1 MTTPSRRILFVDD
14 EEIQRD
20 TIKKMLIML
29 GYDVQLAKD
38 ANEALEISRKEKF
51 SLIITDLMMPEIGG
65 DQLCQQIREINE
77 TAVIY
82 AFSGYLSELDSDQ
95 LKDVGFDGHLCKP
108 VKIEVLKHAIE
119 GAFEKIHQRQGRAAN
134 TPQ

>member
-14 EEIQRD
+14 EEIQRN
-20 TIKKMLIML
+20 TIKKMLVML

-38 ANEALEISRKEKF
+38 ANEALEISRKENF

-65 DQLCQQIREINE
+65 AQLCQQIREINE

-82 AFSGYLSELDSDQ
+82 AFSGYLAEVDSDQ

-108 VKIEVLKHAIE
+108 VKIEVLKHAVE
-119 GAFEKIHQRQGRAAN
+119 GAFEKIYQRQGRAAN
-134 TPQ
+134 TP

>member
-65 DQLCQQIREINE
+65 AQLCQQIREINE

-119 GAFEKIHQRQGRAAN
+119 GAYEKNVQRQGRAAD
-134 TPQ
+134 TP

>member
-14 EEIQRD
+14 EGIQRD

-65 DQLCQQIREINE
+65 AQLCQQIREINE

-119 GAFEKIHQRQGRAAN
+119 GAFEKNVQRQGGAAD
-134 TPQ
+134 TP

>member
-65 DQLCQQIREINE
+65 AQLCQQIREINE

-108 VKIEVLKHAIE
+108 VKFEVLKHAIE

-134 TPQ
+134 TP

>member
-14 EEIQRD
+14 EGIQRD

-65 DQLCQQIREINE
+65 AQLCQQIREINE

-119 GAFEKIHQRQGRAAN
+119 GAFEKNVQRQGRAAD
-134 TPQ
+134 TP

>member
-1 MTTPSRRILFVDD
+1 MTTPLRRILFVDD
-14 EEIQRD
+14 EELQRD
-20 TIKKMLIML
+20 TIKEMLIML

-38 ANEALEISRKEKF
+38 ANEALEISRKENF

-65 DQLCQQIREINE
+65 AQLCQQIREINE

-82 AFSGYLSELDSDQ
+82 AFSGYLTELDSDR

-119 GAFEKIHQRQGRAAN
+119 GAFEKNVQRQGRAVD
-134 TPQ
+134 TL

>member
-14 EEIQRD
+14 EEIQRK
-20 TIKKMLIML
+20 TIKKMLVML

-119 GAFEKIHQRQGRAAN
+119 GAFEKNVQRQGRAAD
-134 TPQ
+134 TP

>member
-1 MTTPSRRILFVDD
+1 MDD

-65 DQLCQQIREINE
+65 AQLCQQIREINE

-119 GAFEKIHQRQGRAAN
+119 GAFEKNVQRQGRAAD
-134 TPQ
+134 TP

>member
-65 DQLCQQIREINE
+65 AQLCQQIRE
-77 TAVIY
+77 
-82 AFSGYLSELDSDQ
+82 
-95 LKDVGFDGHLCKP
+95 
-108 VKIEVLKHAIE
+108 
-119 GAFEKIHQRQGRAAN
+119 
-134 TPQ
+134 